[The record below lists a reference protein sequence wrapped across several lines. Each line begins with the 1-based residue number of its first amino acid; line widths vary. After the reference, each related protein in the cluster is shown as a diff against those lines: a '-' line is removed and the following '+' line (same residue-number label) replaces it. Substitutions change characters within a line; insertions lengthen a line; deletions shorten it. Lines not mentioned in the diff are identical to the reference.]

1 VKCSKFEVNTN
12 PMKNVADM
20 KVNFYIPSQ
29 ALAFINL
36 VRKSKSF
43 FFFFFQ
49 IYLIRDLNC
58 GTSVSTIF
66 NTNLQYMFTNTAIT
80 RLMGI
85 EYRS

>member
-43 FFFFFQ
+43 CFVFFSNISHPGFELR
-49 IYLIRDLNC
+49 YLSIN
-58 GTSVSTIF
+58 
-66 NTNLQYMFTNTAIT
+66 NLQYESSIYFHKHSNYQTN
-80 RLMGI
+80 GN
-85 EYRS
+85 